1 MCSSPADAP
10 RPSGFAGCYEG
21 YLDLAAGAQY
31 HNAMN
36 QTSPAASRSFQEEVT
51 GANQPGG
58 SDGEQRDNTRY
69 RCQGNVEFVSEN
81 TEVRTFAKVTDISYG
96 GCYVEMTA
104 TSTPGTEVCL
114 AIEVSGVR
122 FHVRGIVKTT
132 DPCLGMGI
140 LFTDISDSDKEYL
153 QHLLLVLSGDTP
165 RQRSFAALPANLRTA
180 EAIEALAQLFAT
192 QSFITRDEFLHVI
205 QRFAN

>member
-1 MCSSPADAP
+1 VPPAGGP
-10 RPSGFAGCYEG
+10 VAGCYYS
-21 YLDLAAGAQY
+21 YLDLAAGPQY
-31 HNAMN
+31 HNLML
-36 QTSPAASRSFQEEVT
+36 QTSPHASPSFQEEAT
-51 GANQPGG
+51 GAIQPGG

-114 AIEVSGVR
+114 VIEVSSIGFR
-122 FHVRGIVKTT
+122 VRGLVKTS

-140 LFTDISDSDKEYL
+140 LFTEISDADKEYL
-153 QHLLLVLSGDTP
+153 QRLLLALSGDTRNQAVVP
-165 RQRSFAALPANLRTA
+165 VLPANLKA
-180 EAIEALAQLFAT
+180 GEAIHALAQLFAT
-192 QSFITRDEFLHVI
+192 QSFITRDEFLHI
-205 QRFAN
+205 LERFAD